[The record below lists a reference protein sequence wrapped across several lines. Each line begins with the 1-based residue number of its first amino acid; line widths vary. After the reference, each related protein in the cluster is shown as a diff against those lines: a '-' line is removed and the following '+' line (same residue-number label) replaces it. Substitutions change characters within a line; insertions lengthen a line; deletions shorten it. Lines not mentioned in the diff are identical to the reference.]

1 MLDSLPQELME
12 QLETKISFTIP
23 IFGGIP
29 VPESAVVT
37 WLIMA
42 VVVLGAVLLTRNLK
56 VKPAGRAQMFCE
68 MVVGGIN
75 NFIKSI
81 VGDKWRAFAPYLGT
95 IAIYLAFANL
105 IGLVGLKP
113 PTKDLN
119 VTAALAIMSIVVI
132 LGAGIRYRGVGGWLK
147 SYAEPMPILLPINVL
162 EIFIRPLSLCMRLF
176 GNVLGAFV
184 VMELIKTVAPVIVPL
199 PFSMYF
205 DVFDGLIQ
213 TMVFVFLTTLFI
225 KEAVE

>member
-37 WLIMA
+37 WFIMA

-56 VKPAGRAQMFCE
+56 LRPGRAQMFCE

-81 VGDKWRAFAPYLGT
+81 LGDKWRAFAPYLGT

-184 VMELIKTVAPVIVPL
+184 VMELIKAVAPVIVPL